1 MNNNL
6 FSFFKLSS
14 AERKFFF
21 QALLLLVKY
30 RIKLKKI
37 PLKELI
43 AQSQQETRKYQK
55 QQGQSIALHRTCR
68 LIEVAAQLVPLST
81 CLSNALAGQILF
93 AANQHPSKLHVGVR
107 TTPEKG
113 FEAHAWL
120 TWDGAILLGK
130 LPDLAS
136 YKELPSLPVILHKEL

>member
-1 MNNNL
+1 MNNKL
-6 FSFFKLSS
+6 FSFVRLTR
-14 AERKFFF
+14 AEQKFFF
-21 QALLLLVKY
+21 QALLLLAQY
-30 RIKLKKI
+30 RIKLKKV

-43 AQSQQETRKYQK
+43 AQSQKETRKYQG
-55 QQGQSIALHRTCR
+55 QQGQSITLHRTCR
-68 LIEVAAQLVPLST
+68 LIQIAAQLVPFST

-113 FEAHAWL
+113 VEAHAWL

-130 LPDLAS
+130 LPDIAS
-136 YKELPSLPVILHKEL
+136 YKELPSLPVVLAEKS